1 MNIVE
6 TINMISR
13 AVTAFGDLAMLVL
26 IALIAIAS
34 RGEKVERQ

>member
-6 TINMISR
+6 TICMVSR
-13 AVTAFGDLAMLVL
+13 SVTAFGDLAMLVL

-34 RGEKVERQ
+34 RCEKGERE

>member
-13 AVTAFGDLAMLVL
+13 AVTAFGDLAIDCLDRH
-26 IALIAIAS
+26 